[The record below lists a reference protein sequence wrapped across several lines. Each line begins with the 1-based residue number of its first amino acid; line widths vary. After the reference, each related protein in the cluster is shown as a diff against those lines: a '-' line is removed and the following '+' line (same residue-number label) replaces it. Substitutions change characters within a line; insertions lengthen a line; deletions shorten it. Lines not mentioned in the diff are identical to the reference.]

1 MIKRVFISAVADLH
15 GNLPEMQYASLV
27 VICGDIF
34 PGELDNDPDGQGA
47 WFRTAFL
54 PWVDKIECRRAVL
67 VAGNHD
73 HDLLL
78 GTQEQG
84 EDLFTDTDRSA
95 SDYTAVFGLV

>member
-1 MIKRVFISAVADLH
+1 MCVTSHWNF
-15 GNLPEMQYASLV
+15 
-27 VICGDIF
+27 GD
-34 PGELDNDPDGQGA
+34 GDGLD
-47 WFRTAFL
+47 R
-54 PWVDKIECRRAVL
+54 

-84 EDLFTDTDRSA
+84 EELFTDTDRSA